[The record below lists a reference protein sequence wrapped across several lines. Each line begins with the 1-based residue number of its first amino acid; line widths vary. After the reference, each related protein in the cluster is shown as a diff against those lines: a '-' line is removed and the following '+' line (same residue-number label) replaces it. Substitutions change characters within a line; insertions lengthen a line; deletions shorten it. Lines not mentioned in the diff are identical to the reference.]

1 MSQEN
6 PRILLIDGKLVSRK
20 FYAKLLRQS
29 FPDNYEIYECES
41 GIKGV
46 ILCDR
51 KVIDCVLIAWQLP
64 DMTASEFMAQ
74 LKERLGTDSSAS
86 VIIISEVDHEEGGVL
101 AMKLGAFDYLIKGK
115 FSPVSL
121 AQSVKNAIENAK
133 LRRELARSQKRHL
146 DNAHKAGMAE
156 IANGVLHNIGNNLN
170 SLSVSLETVRDTV
183 EKSKLHGLNQANEL
197 LETLG
202 EQLAQHPKGLSLLKY
217 YKVLAANWDKE
228 SEEILAETHKIREKF
243 DLISNDVH
251 DQTRY
256 ANAGLYLEDLE
267 INNVLQEVLN
277 LLKGRLEEKKIKINT
292 HFNMLPHCKVVR
304 AKILQILNNL
314 VKNSIESLAEI
325 DEESKLVTVATRPE
339 NEDHY
344 AVTVTDNGS
353 GISQEIIEK
362 VFNYGFTTKKDA
374 HGTGLHVAANAA
386 TEMGGSLNASSSGPG
401 EGCTITLT
409 LPYAG
414 EKVQKGN

>member
-1 MSQEN
+1 MSLEN

-51 KVIDCVLIAWQLP
+51 KVIDCVLISWQLP
-64 DMTASEFMAQ
+64 DVTASEFMAQ
-74 LKERLGTDSSAS
+74 LKERLGEDDCIS

-101 AMKLGAFDYLIKGK
+101 AMKLGAFDYMVKGK

-121 AQSVKNAIENAK
+121 AQSVKNAIENAR
-133 LRRELARSQKRHL
+133 LRREVAHSRKRLL

-197 LETLG
+197 LETLHD
-202 EQLAQHPKGLSLLKY
+202 QLAQHPKGLSLLQY
-217 YKVLAANWDKE
+217 YKVLAENWEKE
-228 SEEILAETHKIREKF
+228 AEELLEETGKIREKF

-256 ANAGLYLEDLE
+256 AHAGLYLEDLE

-277 LLKGRLEEKKIKINT
+277 LLKGRLEENRITISTN
-292 HFNMLPHCKVVR
+292 FNMLPRCKVVR

-314 VKNSIESLAEI
+314 VKNSIESLVET
-325 DEESKLVTVATRPE
+325 DEESKLVTVTTRT
-339 NEDHY
+339 EDDLHY
-344 AVTVTDNGS
+344 AVTVSDNGS
-353 GISQEIIEK
+353 DK
-362 VFNYGFTTKKDA
+362 AGFDN
-374 HGTGLHVAANAA
+374 GL
-386 TEMGGSLNASSSGPG
+386 SSGLF
-401 EGCTITLT
+401 GCV
-409 LPYAG
+409 G
-414 EKVQKGN
+414 RKVCKG